1 MRRLGFKSLATSFFL
16 VKLSDDRALGGKGHS
31 NNLISMAIQFVCQY
45 KILNNIY
52 TLQPIPT
59 PKIFFLISAG
69 KQPQAYSIYR
79 KKHTSCCLN

>member
-1 MRRLGFKSLATSFFL
+1 
-16 VKLSDDRALGGKGHS
+16 
-31 NNLISMAIQFVCQY
+31 
-45 KILNNIY
+45 LNNIY

-79 KKHTSCCLN
+79 KKHTSCCQN